1 MFRFSIKYTA
11 YKRKYINFIHSETVN
26 FVKTK
31 RKKNIYIY
39 MYGVIQNINKV
50 FLSKIINSFGFMRR
64 LMQSMT
70 LQENRGILM
79 AEIVGNLSE

>member
-31 RKKNIYIY
+31 RKNNIYIY
-39 MYGVIQNINKV
+39 IYICMGLFKILIKYFYPK
-50 FLSKIINSFGFMRR
+50 LSTRLVLWEDYAEHDVSQKKKKFM
-64 LMQSMT
+64 MFT
-70 LQENRGILM
+70 PD
-79 AEIVGNLSE
+79 